1 MPGSRFSCAEI
12 SGGVLYLGSDHTT
25 CFWEVF
31 WESVQSSGT
40 ELRIGKGKLAERS
53 VFKAKLKRTIRVF
66 DAADPA
72 QLKLIGANGVGC
84 FNGSYAIARSWAARL
99 YEADPRLDG
108 IRFPSARGGIGVN
121 LALFGGRVRPE
132 DITFERKAIP
142 LLRDVEIMNLLLQ
155 EKIALIK

>member
-1 MPGSRFSCAEI
+1 
-12 SGGVLYLGSDHTT
+12 
-25 CFWEVF
+25 
-31 WESVQSSGT
+31 
-40 ELRIGKGKLAERS
+40 
-53 VFKAKLKRTIRVF
+53 
-66 DAADPA
+66 
-72 QLKLIGANGVGC
+72 VGC